1 MSCLGCASG
10 AGCDCDSN
18 CSCDSSLDAGC
29 IPVFAWDLPGDGY
42 DVRVQHAF
50 LLGDLALP
58 AAAGGAARVA
68 PPGGAPFVHG
78 ATSSELAAP
87 LAALLANGSA
97 MDALQGAVR
106 VWWDAALAALR
117 RRLLEAAVEASG
129 CPQSEAEVAE
139 GCQT

>member
-1 MSCLGCASG
+1 MT
-10 AGCDCDSN
+10 
-18 CSCDSSLDAGC
+18 SSESAPARWRPPEVVG
-29 IPVFAWDLPGDGY
+29 
-42 DVRVQHAF
+42 
-50 LLGDLALP
+50 P
-58 AAAGGAARVA
+58 AAIAPTADELQALQRAAHEEAWAQGHQEGLAAGRAAAVERVA
-68 PPGGAPFVHG
+68 RLDHLLA
-78 ATSSELAAP
+78 ELAAP